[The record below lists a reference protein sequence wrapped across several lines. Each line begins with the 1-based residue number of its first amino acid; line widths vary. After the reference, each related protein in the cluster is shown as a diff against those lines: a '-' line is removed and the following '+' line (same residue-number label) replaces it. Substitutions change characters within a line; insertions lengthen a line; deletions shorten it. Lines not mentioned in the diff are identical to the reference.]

1 VGLGMVLKKNEGIE
15 ELKLWTKTGN
25 FGEE

>member
-1 VGLGMVLKKNEGIE
+1 VELEMVLKKNEGIE
-15 ELKLWTKTGN
+15 ELKLWTKTEI

>member
-1 VGLGMVLKKNEGIE
+1 VELGMVLKKNEGIE
-15 ELKLWTKTGN
+15 ELKLWTKTEN